1 MPNETTNYKLTKPLP
16 EEFYDVEV
24 QNANMD
30 IIDGQL
36 KSMSDRLDNT
46 CSPADVE
53 GLLSKK
59 ADRDHTHTPSSI
71 GAASE
76 NHSHNYSELKGIPS
90 SFTPSAHSH
99 NYNELTGVPSSFTP
113 SAHSHS
119 AGDINSGTLPV
130 ERGGTGNT
138 SVDTSPVSG
147 SSKMVTSGGVYAALS
162 GKANSSHNQ
171 AASTITAGTFG
182 GQVVANSSGQTYS
195 TYLLRNTRLAS
206 SDTNPTTN
214 GQICWT
220 YA

>member
-1 MPNETTNYKLTKPLP
+1 MPNKTTNYKLTKPLP

-24 QNANMD
+24 QNTNMD

-36 KSMSDRLDNT
+36 KSISDKLENTYSEDIENLRLT
-46 CSPADVE
+46 
-53 GLLSKK
+53 K
-59 ADRDHTHTPSSI
+59 ANRNHTHTPSSI

-76 NHSHNYSELKGIPS
+76 NHSHSYG
-90 SFTPSAHSH
+90 
-99 NYNELTGVPSSFTP
+99 ELTGVPSSFTP

-147 SSKMVTSGGVYAALS
+147 SSKMVTSGGVYTALS

-195 TYLLRNTRLAS
+195 TYLLRNTKLANK
-206 SDTNPTTN
+206 DTNPTTN

-220 YA
+220 YK